1 MTRHEDDDDQPL
13 PLEFHDRLVNMR
25 KNSSPKKPTTPAMM
39 TAITINCTSPL
50 RICVSSWP
58 STASISW
65 SLSACQKPRCD
76 RNGVLPPV
84 EAACECVQRRAVHHL
99 QLRHRDAA
107 RDAEIFQ
114 QIIEPRLLLPRHA
127 LAAGHG
133 VDHVLVEEIGD
144 HDPQRGGDGGVG
156 EGRDQ
161 VARCAHQ
168 VIVDRVV
175 AVHQHFGDQRAGKHQ
190 HVDQQKQAGE
200 QQHRTKLV
208 RCDMRVETV
217 RGHDALPVIPGHAGV
232 NPESRIPGSRLGVPR
247 NDGGE
252 RHVRT
257 SRSAR
262 PRLRCGWRRGRRIPC
277 G

>member
-1 MTRHEDDDDQPL
+1 MRELVAEH
-13 PLEFHDRLVNMR
+13 RLDLLIVER
-25 KNSSPKKPTTPAMM
+25 G
-39 TAITINCTSPL
+39 
-50 RICVSSWP
+50 
-58 STASISW
+58 
-65 SLSACQKPRCD
+65 QKPRCD
-76 RNGVLPPV
+76 RNGVLPLV

-127 LAAGHG
+127 LAAGYG

-144 HDPQRGGDGGVG
+144 NDPQRGGDGGVG
-156 EGRDQ
+156 ECRDQ

-168 VIVDRVV
+168 VIVDRLV
-175 AVHQHFGDQRAGKHQ
+175 ATHQHLADQRAGKHQ

-200 QQHRTKLV
+200 QQRRTKLV

-217 RGHDALPVIPGHAGV
+217 GGHDGLSLTTVIPGHANGV
-232 NPESRIPGSRLGVPR
+232 NPEFLRFETETRFSGAQLRTIVRCFASPR
-247 NDGGE
+247 NDGE
-252 RHVRT
+252 DEASSRFRT
-257 SRSAR
+257 SRSAP